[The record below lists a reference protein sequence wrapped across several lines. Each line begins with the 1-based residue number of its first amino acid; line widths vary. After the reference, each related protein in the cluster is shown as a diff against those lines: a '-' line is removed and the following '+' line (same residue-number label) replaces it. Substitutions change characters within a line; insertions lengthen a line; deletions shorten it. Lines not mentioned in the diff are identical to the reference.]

1 MPHEDK
7 SVFVLLV
14 FLMREMLHNL
24 LEVLNKPLL
33 TEAKTQSVNHNKE
46 TECRPN
52 TKLWEAFKEEK
63 PHPVVTESVF
73 I

>member
-1 MPHEDK
+1 MIIFLAYAQSSLVILQCMPHEDK

-33 TEAKTQSVNHNKE
+33 TEAKTQQ
-46 TECRPN
+46 PQ
-52 TKLWEAFKEEK
+52 
-63 PHPVVTESVF
+63 
-73 I
+73 